1 MNLDLHGVFAAEGTV
16 LPFEQ
21 SLDLS
26 DLDFKGTYPLKQ
38 PAVISGT
45 VENHAGV
52 VQLDAVIQY
61 LYCALCDRC
70 AVPVERM
77 IRLPVSHVLVR
88 QLNQEDNDAFV
99 VVEDENLDVD
109 ALMRED
115 IVLSLPAKFLCKED
129 CRGLCPVCGKNRNE
143 GECGCSTRSMDPRLE
158 ALKQL
163 LD

>member
-61 LYCALCDRC
+61 LCGAGGTDDSFARFSCSSAATQPGRQRRLC
-70 AVPVERM
+70 
-77 IRLPVSHVLVR
+77 
-88 QLNQEDNDAFV
+88 
-99 VVEDENLDVD
+99 
-109 ALMRED
+109 
-115 IVLSLPAKFLCKED
+115 
-129 CRGLCPVCGKNRNE
+129 CGR
-143 GECGCSTRSMDPRLE
+143 R
-158 ALKQL
+158 
-163 LD
+163 